1 MAISC
6 MQNGVMVCRGTV
18 MIDGKKLP
26 PCPAKNTSTTIIN
39 RKVYIGGYEWKNGK
53 WKRTLRALWHLM
65 F

>member
-1 MAISC
+1 MGISC
-6 MQNGVMVCRGTV
+6 MQNGIMVCGGTV
-18 MIDGKKLP
+18 MIDGKHIP

-39 RKVYIGGYEWKNGK
+39 KKVYIGGYEFKNGK